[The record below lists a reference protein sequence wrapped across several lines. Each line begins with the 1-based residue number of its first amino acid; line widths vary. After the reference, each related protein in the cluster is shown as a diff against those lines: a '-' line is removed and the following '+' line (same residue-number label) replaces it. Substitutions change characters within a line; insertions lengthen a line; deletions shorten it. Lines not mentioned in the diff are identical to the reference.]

1 MTESTFQ
8 AAQGGAL
15 VQASRG
21 ERRAPLSDRGSA
33 RAEILVALR
42 FWVGV
47 AVVSAATVL
56 ADLSL
61 AAGVAGSVL
70 HLAVVLLGWW
80 AIGPRQVAGLALWAS
95 ALVGLGFGL
104 RLEETTLQIAVVDHA
119 IALLAVWGTAAALIA
134 AKRAQAAA
142 RRARAAL
149 EMRLRQQSGAL
160 AAARSANSARLA
172 ATSSGTASTWSATSV
187 LPTSMRAMSRRSL
200 TRFSRW
206 WPESWMSC
214 MYSR

>member
-1 MTESTFQ
+1 MTESTAQ
-8 AAQGGAL
+8 AAQGAPALGGAL
-15 VQASRG
+15 AQASRG
-21 ERRAPLSDRGSA
+21 ERRAPLSDRGS
-33 RAEILVALR
+33 RAEALVALR

-47 AVVSAATVL
+47 CVVSAATVL

-80 AIGPRQVAGLALWAS
+80 AAGPRQVAGLALWAS

-104 RLEETTLQIAVVDHA
+104 RLEETTLQVAVVDNA

-134 AKRAQAAA
+134 AKRAQAAE

-149 EMRLRQQSGAL
+149 
-160 AAARSANSARLA
+160 
-172 ATSSGTASTWSATSV
+172 
-187 LPTSMRAMSRRSL
+187 
-200 TRFSRW
+200 
-206 WPESWMSC
+206 
-214 MYSR
+214 